1 MGYVT
6 PEEVRHYIEDRNA
19 ADNEFDNDLSFS
31 NEEILVAM
39 RRTARA
45 YNSVLPLG
53 VDVVT
58 PERMSDATEM
68 FFDGVIWKLYSA
80 RLARLGRNDFDFNAG
95 DVKVSPETKR
105 IAFFG
110 REAIAAEQRFRTAAE
125 DVKGTINISK
135 GYGSVG

>member
-6 PEEVRHYIEDRNA
+6 PDEVRHYIEDRNA
-19 ADNEFDNDLSFS
+19 EDNDFDNDLSFS
-31 NEEILVAM
+31 NEEIQVAM
-39 RRTARA
+39 RRAARA
-45 YNSVLPLG
+45 YNSILPLG

-58 PERMSDATEM
+58 PDKMPDVTEM

-95 DVKVSPETKR
+95 DVDVSPETKR

-110 REAIAAEQRFRTAAE
+110 REAKAAEERFKEAAQ
-125 DVKGTINISK
+125 DVKGTINISS
-135 GYGSVG
+135 GYGPVG

>member
-6 PEEVRHYIEDRNA
+6 PEEVRHYIEDRQA

-31 NEEILVAM
+31 NDEIQVAM
-39 RRTARA
+39 RRAARA

-58 PERMSDATEM
+58 SERMSDVTEM

-80 RLARLGRNDFDFNAG
+80 RLARLGRNDFDFDAG
-95 DVKVSPETKR
+95 DVNVSPETKR

-110 REAIAAEQRFRTAAE
+110 REAKQAEDRFMKAAE
-125 DVKGTINISK
+125 DVKGTINISS